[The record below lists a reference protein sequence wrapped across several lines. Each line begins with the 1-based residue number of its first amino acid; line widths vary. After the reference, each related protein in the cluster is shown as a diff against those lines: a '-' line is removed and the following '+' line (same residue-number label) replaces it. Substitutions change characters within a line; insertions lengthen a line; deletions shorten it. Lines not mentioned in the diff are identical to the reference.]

1 MNTEKVIFNYR
12 LKFHPKYLDS
22 NFTSY
27 IKNVA
32 KEIIFKKETF
42 YVLKIEDVEIL
53 NVIIGRGQSDHIANL
68 KITTQSIVPQEN
80 KIFSGIVTNVFPHL
94 KLTIVTIEGKVEVIV
109 KGETTKQI
117 NDFALVLINVV
128 KFHNEKIVCSGS
140 FQ

>member
-1 MNTEKVIFNYR
+1 MNTEKVVFNYR
-12 LKFHPKYLDS
+12 LTFHPKYLDS
-22 NFTSY
+22 NFPIY

-53 NVIIGRGQSDHIANL
+53 NVIVGRGKSDHIANL
-68 KITTQSIVPQEN
+68 KITTQSIVPQKN
-80 KIFSGIVTNVFPHL
+80 KTFSGIVTNVFPHL

-117 NDFALVLINVV
+117 NDLLLLLINVV

>member
-1 MNTEKVIFNYR
+1 M
-12 LKFHPKYLDS
+12 LKF
-22 NFTSY
+22 
-27 IKNVA
+27 
-32 KEIIFKKETF
+32 
-42 YVLKIEDVEIL
+42 L
-53 NVIIGRGQSDHIANL
+53 NVIVGRGKSDHIANL
-68 KITTQSIVPQEN
+68 KITTQSIVPQKN
-80 KIFSGIVTNVFPHL
+80 KTFSGIVTNVFPHL